1 MPEVVEEVVAE
12 VVGLVDWL
20 IEPSSDLYSGVPS
33 WCTVIVGK
41 EPPFQPEGGS
51 IMAGGY
57 IPGSRLI
64 AIPQRLH
71 PPPQKS

>member
-1 MPEVVEEVVAE
+1 MSAE
-12 VVGLVDWL
+12 VVIVVDWL
-20 IEPSSDLYSGVPS
+20 IEVSSDWYSDVPS

-41 EPPFQPEGGS
+41 EPPFQSGGGS
-51 IMAGGY
+51 IKPGGY

-64 AIPQRLH
+64 SMPHISH